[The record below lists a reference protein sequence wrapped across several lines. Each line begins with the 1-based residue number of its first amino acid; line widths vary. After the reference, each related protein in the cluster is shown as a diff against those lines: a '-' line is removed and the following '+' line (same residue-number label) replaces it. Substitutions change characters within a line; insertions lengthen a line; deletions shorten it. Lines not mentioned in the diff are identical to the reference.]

1 MMIISNKYVSFSLT
15 SLMSRVSLKSF
26 VVSHFPQNYSDY
38 CNQTHLVSDYWVG
51 HCILKKVM
59 RGEKMKVEEENKIK
73 ITLDLHQAS
82 SQIPDGLTNGDE
94 HRSTIELIH
103 RTLPQRYIDRLGFNG
118 AILHILAFLYFI
130 KI

>member
-1 MMIISNKYVSFSLT
+1 
-15 SLMSRVSLKSF
+15 
-26 VVSHFPQNYSDY
+26 
-38 CNQTHLVSDYWVG
+38 
-51 HCILKKVM
+51 M
-59 RGEKMKVEEENKIK
+59 RGEKMKVEEENKIE

-103 RTLPQRYIDRLGFNG
+103 RTLPQRYINRLNGTLIGFNG

-130 KI
+130 HI